1 MRGLPVDFD
10 LDGATMT
17 LSRVTGSNFFVFGL
31 GAAVVVVADV
41 APVVDSLAA
50 VVDVVVVVA
59 VAVGVVLVVVL
70 LEMLVIL
77 IGFDVWDDD
86 VSLEDDANEWSRYS
100 CLLSVLEAKL
110 SISLLSST
118 KLETETKLPRMM
130 ELLAL
135 FFKSPDRSGL
145 NVHCQRRNERLVSS
159 KELGV
164 INTHLQG
171 LLV

>member
-50 VVDVVVVVA
+50 VAKVVVVA

-86 VSLEDDANEWSRYS
+86 VSLEDDTNEWSRYS

-145 NVHCQRRNERLVSS
+145 NVHCV
-159 KELGV
+159 KE
-164 INTHLQG
+164 
-171 LLV
+171 